1 MSRAPL
7 SLERGN
13 VGREGVEGEVKE
25 RLSTTEQH
33 RKPPLTQIQTQ
44 VEASRAASVRTMW
57 SPLLAAKC
65 IIYVGFAPVQAQAQS
80 LLPETTLW
88 RPGRKLT
95 IWHHDKRALATMM
108 HACQSPDRLQLRLR
122 LRVRLQLRLRL
133 SVPAAVP
140 FPVAATALSH
150 FSAWLARRL
159 L

>member
-1 MSRAPL
+1 MCAGKGQ
-7 SLERGN
+7 RG
-13 VGREGVEGEVKE
+13 K
-25 RLSTTEQH
+25 LKSD
-33 RKPPLTQIQTQ
+33 RKPPLTQIQPQ

-65 IIYVGFAPVQAQAQS
+65 IIYVGFAPVQAQAQPQS
-80 LLPETTLW
+80 VSALLPETTLW

-108 HACQSPDRLQLRLR
+108 HACQSPDRLQLRIR
-122 LRVRLQLRLRL
+122 LRLQLRLGL
-133 SVPAAVP
+133 SVPTAVP